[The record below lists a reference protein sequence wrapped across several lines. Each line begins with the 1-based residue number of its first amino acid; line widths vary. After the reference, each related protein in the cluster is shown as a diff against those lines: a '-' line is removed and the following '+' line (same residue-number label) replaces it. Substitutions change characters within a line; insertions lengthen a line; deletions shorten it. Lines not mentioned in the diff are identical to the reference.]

1 MKITMKAALLACSAL
16 IASPAAAQA
25 VLTPP
30 PPTTY
35 ILDDRGVD
43 VLAGSFNL
51 ATTDLVMGPAGQG
64 GMTYSRVFAGTGWRD
79 NLMSAIEQ
87 GSSTTY
93 IVSMGGYSEGFNRSG
108 STYTPAIPQGSR
120 LVATSTFELT
130 WTWADGTVVVFDK
143 RLSTGFS
150 PVGGNFAR
158 AVSITSPT
166 GERTELQYE
175 QAVIEDTAPLQ
186 RAVRLR
192 NAQNN
197 HGYRL
202 ILEYEQMS
210 GPTSSEQFAAWTRI
224 TGVSGVNL
232 AEDLCNEYGDCYP
245 AVPRPYVTYVTGDDN
260 STSTTTDALGN
271 VTRYEYFDAGRRMT
285 GIRLPGSTT
294 NDVNISYAS
303 NRVAS
308 VQAGAQTWS
317 YAYSDNSGTRTT
329 TITDPLSGVTTAQS
343 NIAARQLT
351 NWVDPVGNQTF
362 YYYNSGRLSRSVMP
376 GGQSVN
382 YTLDGRGN
390 ITRTRLEPAAGSSL
404 PVIDTFASFPAT
416 CANVITCNKPLTT
429 TDERGAVTN
438 YSWDASHGGLLSVTS
453 PAPVSGAVR
462 PETRL
467 TYGPR
472 YAWIRT
478 GPTSF
483 AAMSTPVTVPL
494 TTSQC
499 ATGASC
505 SNTADEIKTTLDY
518 GPTGV
523 GNNVIPVLITSGAGD
538 GSLTASTALTYDGNG
553 NIVAVDGPLAGTDD
567 TSHYRFDRA
576 RRPVGAIG
584 PDPDGA
590 GPLKRRAARWTYTPR
605 SQVQLAEQGTVDGLS
620 DPDWAAFVSLRQ
632 SATGYDTQGRVISS
646 RRTAGGGTYTLAQ
659 QSYDALGRVD
669 CAVTRMNPAT
679 FASPPSSACTAATAG
694 AQGADRIIRYGYDA
708 ASRLTSSTSGYG
720 VDPIVESVTYNANS
734 QPLTL
739 TDGNGNLSTMVYD
752 GFGRLDRLRYPNPT
766 GGGSS
771 TTDYAQIT
779 YDATGRVETSRNRA
793 GALTYPFYD
802 NLGRVVA
809 IEAPTDT
816 MDLVFTYDNLGRQLT
831 AGGGGQT
838 VTHVWDALSRITR
851 EIGVL
856 GPMVYE
862 YDAAGRQTRITW
874 PDGNF
879 AEYIRGVYGDVN
891 KIRLNGET
899 DLAQYAYTQMGQMSS
914 IQRADGTT
922 TSQTYDPVGRMSGL
936 SHIMAGTVADISFGY
951 TWNPADQIVT
961 RSASNP
967 LYLYD
972 PALGTTAYQRNG
984 LNQTTSVSGA
994 PVTYDGNQNTTAALG
1009 ATYSYDSANRL
1020 TSATIGGSPYS
1031 FTYDPKGRLFS
1042 VSGSRFQY
1050 VGDQLVGEY
1059 DASGNLTTRH
1069 IPGPGLD
1076 QTIATIAN
1084 WVLTQQIADERGS
1097 VIGLS
1102 AQSGAVSANRYDEY
1116 GVASAAGRFQ
1126 YTGQTFM
1133 APGLYNYRARA
1144 YAPALGRFL
1153 QPDPF
1158 GYAAGANLYG
1168 YVGADPVNFSDP
1180 FGLQEYPLPPV
1191 DGPGV
1196 RCRSSWNCTME
1207 GINNLLSRLSQQYD
1221 SGHTLDDVVVTGRRN
1236 TEVIRTAPFPIQGFT
1251 PQEQCLLRQIGENL
1265 LSVSESTEILGHGLA
1280 VGAVASNLLLGPGQ
1294 ATSAALATGALASYG
1309 ISGGYGLAG
1318 AILLAA
1324 GGDPRRAMTEGSFRL
1339 FRRLA
1344 GGFSDDIIDNIAGSV
1359 LNELGDLIPE
1369 PRGCSR

>member
-1 MKITMKAALLACSAL
+1 
-16 IASPAAAQA
+16 
-25 VLTPP
+25 
-30 PPTTY
+30 
-35 ILDDRGVD
+35 
-43 VLAGSFNL
+43 
-51 ATTDLVMGPAGQG
+51 
-64 GMTYSRVFAGTGWRD
+64 
-79 NLMSAIEQ
+79 
-87 GSSTTY
+87 
-93 IVSMGGYSEGFNRSG
+93 
-108 STYTPAIPQGSR
+108 
-120 LVATSTFELT
+120 
-130 WTWADGTVVVFDK
+130 
-143 RLSTGFS
+143 
-150 PVGGNFAR
+150 
-158 AVSITSPT
+158 
-166 GERTELQYE
+166 
-175 QAVIEDTAPLQ
+175 
-186 RAVRLR
+186 
-192 NAQNN
+192 
-197 HGYRL
+197 
-202 ILEYEQMS
+202 
-210 GPTSSEQFAAWTRI
+210 
-224 TGVSGVNL
+224 
-232 AEDLCNEYGDCYP
+232 
-245 AVPRPYVTYVTGDDN
+245 
-260 STSTTTDALGN
+260 
-271 VTRYEYFDAGRRMT
+271 
-285 GIRLPGSTT
+285 
-294 NDVNISYAS
+294 
-303 NRVAS
+303 
-308 VQAGAQTWS
+308 
-317 YAYSDNSGTRTT
+317 
-329 TITDPLSGVTTAQS
+329 
-343 NIAARQLT
+343 
-351 NWVDPVGNQTF
+351 
-362 YYYNSGRLSRSVMP
+362 
-376 GGQSVN
+376 
-382 YTLDGRGN
+382 
-390 ITRTRLEPAAGSSL
+390 
-404 PVIDTFASFPAT
+404 
-416 CANVITCNKPLTT
+416 
-429 TDERGAVTN
+429 
-438 YSWDASHGGLLSVTS
+438 
-453 PAPVSGAVR
+453 
-462 PETRL
+462 
-467 TYGPR
+467 
-472 YAWIRT
+472 
-478 GPTSF
+478 
-483 AAMSTPVTVPL
+483 
-494 TTSQC
+494 
-499 ATGASC
+499 
-505 SNTADEIKTTLDY
+505 
-518 GPTGV
+518 
-523 GNNVIPVLITSGAGD
+523 
-538 GSLTASTALTYDGNG
+538 
-553 NIVAVDGPLAGTDD
+553 
-567 TSHYRFDRA
+567 
-576 RRPVGAIG
+576 
-584 PDPDGA
+584 
-590 GPLKRRAARWTYTPR
+590 
-605 SQVQLAEQGTVDGLS
+605 
-620 DPDWAAFVSLRQ
+620 
-632 SATGYDTQGRVISS
+632 
-646 RRTAGGGTYTLAQ
+646 
-659 QSYDALGRVD
+659 
-669 CAVTRMNPAT
+669 MNPAT

-899 DLAQYAYTQMGQMSS
+899 AQYAYTQMGQMSS